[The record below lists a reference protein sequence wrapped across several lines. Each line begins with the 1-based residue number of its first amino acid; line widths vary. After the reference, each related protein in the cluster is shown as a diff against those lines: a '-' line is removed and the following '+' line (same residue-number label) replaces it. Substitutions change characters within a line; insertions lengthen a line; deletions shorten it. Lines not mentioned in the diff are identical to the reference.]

1 MIAQSAV
8 GSTCTGR
15 TETIG
20 AYGDYIE
27 VLNNAI
33 FRRNEK
39 ILT

>member
-8 GSTCTGR
+8 GSTCSGT
-15 TETIG
+15 TG

-33 FRRNEK
+33 F
-39 ILT
+39 